1 MEADKESIFSFT
13 IQPTTMQLWRF
24 FVHYANDGVRKAV
37 NVILVGGSL
46 LILLVGRRELT
57 VQQTLLLLFVVVLF
71 LVWQPVMLYLKAL
84 TKVREMEKQPPLVL
98 CFTEEGVVLFR
109 GEEEGRIS
117 WQEIQRVEALGSMVI
132 IYGDRV
138 HASLIPKTAMGNQE
152 EAFRE
157 MLRQKLPRWK
167 RKGV

>member
-57 VQQTLLLLFVVVLF
+57 VQQTLLLLFVV
-71 LVWQPVMLYLKAL
+71 
-84 TKVREMEKQPPLVL
+84 
-98 CFTEEGVVLFR
+98 FR
-109 GEEEGRIS
+109 LHPF
-117 WQEIQRVEALGSMVI
+117 W
-132 IYGDRV
+132 
-138 HASLIPKTAMGNQE
+138 
-152 EAFRE
+152 
-157 MLRQKLPRWK
+157 
-167 RKGV
+167 